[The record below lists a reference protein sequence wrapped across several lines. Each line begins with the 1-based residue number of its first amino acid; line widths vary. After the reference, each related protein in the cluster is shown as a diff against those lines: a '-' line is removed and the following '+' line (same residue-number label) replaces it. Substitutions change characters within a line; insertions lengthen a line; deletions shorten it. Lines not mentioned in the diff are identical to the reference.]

1 MIKLSFVIPCYRS
14 EKTIRTVVDAIRSTV
29 ATREQYAYEIILVND
44 SSPDHVFDEIT
55 KIAEEDQNVKGI
67 DLAKNFGQHAALMT
81 GFRYVTGDI
90 VICLDD
96 DGQTPASEMFTLIDK
111 LDEGNDVVFA
121 KYKEKK
127 HSFVRN
133 FGSFINDL
141 MARTMIGKPKDLS
154 MMSYFC
160 ARRFVID
167 EILRYQ
173 NPYPYVSGLLLRT
186 SNKIV
191 NAEVSHHERM
201 EGTSGYTFG
210 KLISLWLNGF
220 TSFSI
225 KPLRLATLIGSICA
239 IAGFLYGG
247 FVILNAIFGF
257 LPGTPLGYSSTIAL
271 MVFLSGIMLLT
282 MGMVGEY
289 VGRIYIS
296 INNSPQTVVRTA
308 LNVEKEK

>member
-14 EKTIRTVVDAIRSTV
+14 EKTIRTVVDSIRSTV
-29 ATREQYAYEIILVND
+29 AIREQYAYEIILVND

-133 FGSFINDL
+133 FGSFINDI

-167 EILRYQ
+167 EVLRYQ

-225 KPLRLATLIGSICA
+225 KPLRLATLVGSICA

-247 FVILNAIFGF
+247 
-257 LPGTPLGYSSTIAL
+257 
-271 MVFLSGIMLLT
+271 
-282 MGMVGEY
+282 
-289 VGRIYIS
+289 
-296 INNSPQTVVRTA
+296 
-308 LNVEKEK
+308 

>member
-14 EKTIRTVVDAIRSTV
+14 EKTIRTVVDSIRSTV
-29 ATREQYAYEIILVND
+29 AIREQYAYEIILVND

-67 DLAKNFGQHAALMT
+67 DLSKNFGQHAALMT

-225 KPLRLATLIGSICA
+225 KPLRLATLVGSICA

-247 FVILNAIFGF
+247 FVILNAIFKF

-296 INNSPQTVVRTA
+296 IN
-308 LNVEKEK
+308 

>member
-1 MIKLSFVIPCYRS
+1 MVKLSFVIPCYRS
-14 EKTIRTVVDAIRSTV
+14 EKTIRTVVDSIRSTV
-29 ATREQYAYEIILVND
+29 LTRDQYAYEIILVND
-44 SSPDHVFDEIT
+44 SSPDRVFDEIT
-55 KIAEEDQNVKGI
+55 KLVTEDQNIKGI

-111 LDEGNDVVFA
+111 LNEGNDVVFA

-133 FGSFINDL
+133 LGSYINDI
-141 MARTMIGKPKDLS
+141 MARVMIGKPKELS

-160 ARRFVID
+160 ARKFVID
-167 EILRYQ
+167 EVLRYQ

-191 NAEVSHHERM
+191 NAEVSHHERI
-201 EGTSGYTFG
+201 EGSSGYTFG

-239 IAGFLYGG
+239 IGGLLYGG
-247 FVILNAIFGF
+247 FVVLNAIFKF

-308 LNVEKEK
+308 LNAEEKK